1 MLSLLLNLATL
12 GQSSLSEAQLIKNV
26 APKELTW
33 GTFEEIKS
41 HASLTTD
48 DLRFQSL
55 DWKTTVFEGL
65 KYGQELDKPV
75 ILWLYFGDPRGAC

>member
-12 GQSSLSEAQLIKNV
+12 GQTSLSEAQLIKNV

-33 GTFEEIKS
+33 DTFEEIKS